1 MGLLD
6 VWYLIIV
13 FACLVYQCMNVAKKS
28 GNLIGTYVAV
38 GVACYMGFQSFI
50 NIAVATGTHAEH
62 RTAPAILISY
72 GLSSLMS
79 ASIAI
84 GMDT

>member
-1 MGLLD
+1 MCGID
-6 VWYLIIV
+6 HC

-50 NIAVATGTHAEH
+50 NIAVATGTMPN
-62 RTAPAILISY
+62 TGQPPAIYQLWIKFLNV
-72 GLSSLMS
+72 GVNRDRN
-79 ASIAI
+79 
-84 GMDT
+84 GT

>member
-1 MGLLD
+1 MHECGEEIFFE
-6 VWYLIIV
+6 VGMEYIP
-13 FACLVYQCMNVAKKS
+13 
-28 GNLIGTYVAV
+28 NLIGTYVAV

-50 NIAVATGTHAEH
+50 NIAVATGTMPN
-62 RTAPAILISY
+62 TGQPLPFISY

-84 GMDT
+84 GMVLNIYLQRKRH